1 MIATLAPIRPQLA
14 SLLALLLMAG
24 AAHAQSRGELLYQT
38 HCIECHTTQMHWRD
52 KKQANDWVSLKAQV
66 SRWQAT
72 ALLGWSDADIVEV
85 ANHLNERFYRFDKP
99 TDRVSAAVTP
109 GR

>member
-1 MIATLAPIRPQLA
+1 MTFNPAPLYPRLALIT
-14 SLLALLLMAG
+14 ALLLTAG

-52 KKQANDWVSLKAQV
+52 KKQATNWASLKAQV

-72 ALLGWSDADIVEV
+72 AMLGWSDADIVDV

-99 TDRVSAAVTP
+99 SDRVSAAA